1 MKRLKTM
8 LAIFSIALFLA
19 ACASTDGSEEKK
31 DSSTSGN
38 EEVQLVEVNPVVPE
52 SAAVPEFAK
61 QSFTSWGNGWNLGN
75 TLDAKTDGSKNNL
88 GLSTEKSW
96 GMPETTQAMIKAV
109 ADKGFK
115 TIRVPVSW
123 HNHIVDSNY
132 TIDTKWLERVKTI
145 VDWSLESGMNVIIN
159 IHHDNLTEAQMKS
172 NYGFCVPENSAALK
186 EQSLAYIKAVW
197 TQVAAYFKDYGNRL
211 VFEVLNEPRAVEK
224 SYEWYAQEASPD
236 GAKVKAAN
244 KIIVEYE
251 QAALDIIRT
260 SGGNNATRYVMI
272 PMYAANP
279 DLNYGWKMPEGENL
293 IVSAHAYTP
302 YEFTMNNKD
311 NFDSSVEADI
321 NWLFQNL
328 KKFNMPVIIGEM
340 SASDKNN
347 SADRKKWFEYYCA
360 QAKANEVPAILWD
373 NMVVYPS
380 GDNKA
385 ERHGYLNR
393 NKLSWWHEEMV
404 DCMTR

>member
-1 MKRLKTM
+1 MKRLKTVLAM
-8 LAIFSIALFLA
+8 LSIALFLT
-19 ACASTDGSEEKK
+19 ACASDSGTSPKETKK
-31 DSSTSGN
+31 T
-38 EEVQLVEVNPVVPE
+38 EPIAINPVVPE
-52 SAAVPEFAK
+52 TTSVPEYAK
-61 QSFTSWGNGWNLGN
+61 VAFSSWGNGWNLGN

-88 GLSTEKSW
+88 GLSTETSW
-96 GMPETTQAMIKAV
+96 GMPKTTQTMIDAV
-109 ADKGFK
+109 AAKGFK

-132 TIDTKWLERVKTI
+132 TIDTKWLNRVKEI

-159 IHHDNLTEAQMKS
+159 IHHDNLTEAQMGS
-172 NYGFCVPENSAALK
+172 NYGFCVPENNAALK

-211 VFEVLNEPRAVEK
+211 VFEVLNEPRAVGK
-224 SYEWYAQEASPD
+224 SYEWYAQENSSD

-244 KIIVEYE
+244 TIIVEYE
-251 QAALDIIRT
+251 QAALDIIRA

-279 DLNYGWKMPEGENL
+279 DLKYGWKMPEGENL

-302 YEFTMNNKD
+302 YNFTMGDDNK
-311 NFDSSVEADI
+311 FDDSGVGSEGSDI
-321 NWLFQNL
+321 NWLFQNV
-328 KKFNMPVIIGEM
+328 KSFNMPVIIGEM

-347 SADRKKWFEYYCA
+347 TADRKKWFEFYCA
-360 QAKANEVPAILWD
+360 KAKENNVPVILWD
-373 NMVVYPS
+373 NMVVYPNT
-380 GDNKA
+380 DNKA
-385 ERHGYLNR
+385 ERHGYFNR

-404 DCMTR
+404 DIMVK